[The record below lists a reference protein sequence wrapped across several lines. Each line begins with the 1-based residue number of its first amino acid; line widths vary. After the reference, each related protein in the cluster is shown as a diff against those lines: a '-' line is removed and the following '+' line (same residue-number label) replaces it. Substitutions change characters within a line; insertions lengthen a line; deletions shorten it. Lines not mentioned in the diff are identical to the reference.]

1 LAPRHLKKVSFVKYT
16 LYILGTLLVCA
27 FILSLN
33 SRINEGNLLQL
44 MIAKP
49 EKSFFIPNYFIHPH
63 LFLIIYLVSMPF
75 YLSLG
80 WFEQQSNIDKL
91 ESETLRTQL
100 DSLKSQ
106 INPHF
111 FFQYAK

>member
-1 LAPRHLKKVSFVKYT
+1 MSFVKYT